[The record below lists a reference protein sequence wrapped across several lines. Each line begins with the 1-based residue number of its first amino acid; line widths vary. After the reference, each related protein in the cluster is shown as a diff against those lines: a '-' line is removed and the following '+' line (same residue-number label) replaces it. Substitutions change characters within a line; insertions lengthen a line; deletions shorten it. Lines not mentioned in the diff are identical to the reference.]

1 MQTLKL
7 ELGVKLFQERNKQLR
22 SLNTA
27 EKMRQMSHNLPTI
40 LRTIYAEDKLRTLE
54 QQEDENDVLVE
65 F

>member
-1 MQTLKL
+1 M
-7 ELGVKLFQERNKQLR
+7 FQERNKQLR